1 MNALRVL
8 FALSF
13 LLLGGCL
20 ATFKE
25 SIPLGETAPPQ
36 LLGTWSGLDSWGDQY
51 FVKISQRAD
60 GGYHA
65 RAWREARG
73 ANPAE
78 ARDIDFTVSRHGR
91 RWYLSAPAPE
101 ELGGQHAFGGFQL
114 NRDGDELTLYGL
126 ELETVGLALEEG
138 RLSGRVTGS
147 AGGEGVLIDNPLAEV
162 FAFLDDPA
170 NSDVFVEIARFR
182 RVTLQQD

>member
-20 ATFKE
+20 ATFRE

-51 FVKISQRAD
+51 FIKIGQRTD

-73 ANPAE
+73 ENPAE
-78 ARDIDFTVSRHGR
+78 AHDIEFNVTRHGR
-91 RWYLSAPAPE
+91 RWYLSAPAPAD
-101 ELGGQHAFGGFQL
+101 LGGHFAFGGFQL
-114 NRDGDELTLYGL
+114 SRDGEGLALYSLDL
-126 ELETVGLALEEG
+126 EAVGLAVEEG
-138 RLSGRVTGS
+138 ALRGRITGS
-147 AGGEGVLIDNPLAEV
+147 AGGEGVLIDNPLVEV
-162 FAFLDDPA
+162 FTFLDDPA
-170 NSDVFVEIARFR
+170 NSDVFVEVARFR
-182 RVTLQQD
+182 RVSLQQE

>member
-1 MNALRVL
+1 MKAMRVL

-25 SIPLGETAPPQ
+25 AIPLGESAPPQ

-51 FVKISQRAD
+51 FIKISRRED

-73 ANPAE
+73 ENPAR
-78 ARDIDFTVSRHGR
+78 ARDIDFTVTRHGR
-91 RWYLSAPAPE
+91 RWYLSAPAPA
-101 ELGGQHAFGGFQL
+101 ELGGHFAFGGFQL
-114 NRDGDELTLYGL
+114 SRDGDEVTLYGL
-126 ELETVGLALEEG
+126 DLEAVGLALEEG
-138 RLSGRVTGS
+138 RLSGMLSGTE
-147 AGGEGVLIDNPLAEV
+147 GGEGVLIDNPLAEV

-170 NSDVFVEIARFR
+170 NSDVFVEVARFE